1 MILNAWLLGAG
12 VALATWDAG
21 ELARFERTELHMG
34 SKFVILLYAP
44 DEPTANRAF
53 DAAFARIAALNRC
66 LSDYESDSELTLLSK
81 TAPSPQPVPIS
92 ADLWAILWRA
102 QEISAQSQGAFD
114 VTVGPLTKL
123 WRRARR
129 QRELPSPERL
139 AEARAA
145 VGYQS
150 LVLDPATHTAQLLKP
165 GMRLDLGGIG
175 QGFAVDEAMKELA
188 RCGIER
194 ALINA
199 SGDLTALGPPPGQ
212 PGWLVGIAP
221 LEPTAPPSLFGYLV
235 RQSLSTS
242 GDAFQFVEIDG
253 KRYSHIV
260 DPHTGLGLTH
270 RSSVSILASNC
281 TDADALATA
290 ASVLGAE
297 EGLKLIER
305 CPNVEALFVIADT
318 EQSMNDKA
326 TTRQSSG
333 FAQWATA
340 KPPIPAGHEPDTDHD
355 TDGSVKDGPSPV
367 QSTKH

>member
-53 DAAFARIAALNRC
+53 DAAFARIAALNQC

-81 TAPSPQPVPIS
+81 TAPSSQPVPIS
-92 ADLWAILWRA
+92 ADLWTVLWRA

-114 VTVGPLTKL
+114 VTIGPLTKL

-129 QRELPSPERL
+129 QRQLPSPERL
-139 AEARAA
+139 AEAREA
-145 VGYQS
+145 VGFRS
-150 LVLDPATHTAQLLKP
+150 LALDPATRTAQLLKP
-165 GMRLDLGGIG
+165 RMRLDLGGIG
-175 QGFAVDEAMKELA
+175 QGFAVDEAMKELI

-199 SGDLTALGPPPGQ
+199 SGDLAALGPPPGQ

-221 LEPTAPPSLFGYLV
+221 LEPSAPPSVFGYLV
-235 RQSLSTS
+235 QQSLSTS
-242 GDAFQFVEIDG
+242 GDVFQHVEIEG

-260 DPHTGLGLTH
+260 DPRTGLGLPH
-270 RSSVSILASNC
+270 RSSVSILANNC

-297 EGLKLIER
+297 EGLKLVER
-305 CPNVEALFVIADT
+305 LPGVEALFVVADSEKAT
-318 EQSMNDKA
+318 DDKA
-326 TTRQSSG
+326 TTRPSSG
-333 FAQWATA
+333 FAQWAIA
-340 KPPIPAGHEPDTDHD
+340 KPPHHANQAADAVNAPAKVP
-355 TDGSVKDGPSPV
+355 KP
-367 QSTKH
+367 

>member
-1 MILNAWLLGAG
+1 MILNAWILWAG
-12 VALATWDAG
+12 VAFATGDAG

-34 SKFVILLYAP
+34 SEFVILLYAP

-53 DAAFARIAALNRC
+53 AAAFARIAALNQC

-129 QRELPSPERL
+129 QRQLPSPERL
-139 AEARAA
+139 RDAREA

-150 LVLDPATHTAQLLKP
+150 LVLDPAARTARLLKS

-175 QGFAVDEAMKELA
+175 QGFAVDEAMKELT

-199 SGDLTALGPPPGQ
+199 SGDLAALGAPPGQ

-221 LEPTAPPSLFGYLV
+221 LEPSAPPSVFGYLV
-235 RQSLSTS
+235 QQALSTS
-242 GDAFQFVEIDG
+242 GDAFQYVEIDG

-260 DPHTGLGLTH
+260 DPRTGLGLTD
-270 RSSVSILASNC
+270 RSSVSILARNG

-297 EGLKLIER
+297 EGLKLIEHF
-305 CPNVEALFVIADT
+305 PGVEALFVVVDT
-318 EQSMNDKA
+318 KETTNDKVS
-326 TTRQSSG
+326 TRQSSG
-333 FAQWATA
+333 FGKWATA
-340 KPPIPAGHEPDTDHD
+340 KPANDPGQAAAAANDA
-355 TDGSVKDGPSPV
+355 SPSRK
-367 QSTKH
+367 Q

>member
-1 MILNAWLLGAG
+1 MILNAWFLGAG
-12 VALATWDAG
+12 VALATCNAG
-21 ELARFERTELHMG
+21 ELARYERTELHMG

-53 DAAFARIAALNRC
+53 EAAFARIAALNQC

-92 ADLWAILWRA
+92 VDLWAILERA
-102 QEISAQSQGAFD
+102 QAISSQSQGAFD

-129 QRELPSPERL
+129 QRELPPPERL
-139 AEARAA
+139 TEARAA

-150 LVLDPATHTAQLLKP
+150 LVLDPATHSARLLKP

-175 QGFAVDEAMKELA
+175 QGFAVDEAMKELT

-199 SGDLTALGPPPGQ
+199 SGDLAALGPPPGQ

-221 LEPTAPPSLFGYLV
+221 LEPAAPPSVFGYLV
-235 RQSLSTS
+235 QQALSTS
-242 GDAFQFVEIDG
+242 GDAFQYVEIDG

-260 DPHTGLGLTH
+260 DPRTGLGLTH
-270 RSSVSILASNC
+270 RSSVSILATNC

-290 ASVLGAE
+290 ASVLGAD
-297 EGLKLIER
+297 EGLKLVER
-305 CPNVEALFVIADT
+305 CPQVEALFVIADSEDT
-318 EQSMNDKA
+318 TNDKA

-333 FAQWATA
+333 FAKWATA
-340 KPPIPAGHEPDTDHD
+340 PPPKPTERETDSPHHA
-355 TDGSVKDGPSPV
+355 DGSQQD
-367 QSTKH
+367 